1 MQNGTV
7 IGADRRPGILA
18 RMLGSML
25 QTAREVA
32 GLSYDEAAARLSCE
46 ADWLVR
52 VETGFVVAGPEEVTR
67 ILVGYGVR
75 EAKAADTMIDM
86 ARRAAAP
93 PSWLAPHTSRM
104 SAANRDVLLVEA
116 EATLAQLHGFR
127 LIPYLLQTEGYFRE
141 IAPGTFP
148 GSDVDQEWDLLS
160 HRQAHRP
167 AGVTRL
173 LDVIIDESAFDIRF
187 KRPGVMAGQLRHLL
201 AVADSPHATVRVIPF
216 DAPFWEKPRP
226 QLRGPV
232 LRRHHRPDRRLPLPG
247 PRGRARLRRSL
258 RCLDPDQGQLG
269 GRPGGEPGHPRAA
282 PGRPRLSRAVTGVA
296 QAAKRRPLPGGPCRA
311 RRPTGPTPPGG
322 GPGGVRPG
330 RQSR

>member
-1 MQNGTV
+1 
-7 IGADRRPGILA
+7 
-18 RMLGSML
+18 MLGSML

-32 GLSYDEAAARLSCE
+32 DLSYDEAAARLSCE

-52 VETGFVVAGPEEVTR
+52 VETGFVVASPEEVTR

-93 PSWLAPHTSRM
+93 PPWLAPHTSRM

-141 IAPGTFP
+141 IAPGAFP
-148 GSDVDQEWDLLS
+148 RGDVDQEWELLS

-173 LDVIIDESAFDIRF
+173 LDVIIDESAFEVRF
-187 KRPGVMAGQLRHLL
+187 KGPGVMAGQLRHLL

-216 DAPFWEKPRP
+216 DAPFWES
-226 QLRGPV
+226 RGHNFEVLSFAGTTDRIGVCHYPV
-232 LRRHHRPDRRLPLPG
+232 LGAELASGDLYDAWTLIKDNSAADLAESRAILERRL
-247 PRGRARLRRSL
+247 AA
-258 RCLDPDQGQLG
+258 LG
-269 GRPGGEPGHPRAA
+269 
-282 PGRPRLSRAVTGVA
+282 
-296 QAAKRRPLPGGPCRA
+296 
-311 RRPTGPTPPGG
+311 
-322 GPGGVRPG
+322 
-330 RQSR
+330 